1 MTTEQTPQETP
12 SRTAAG
18 QEAVGEERPNRWHRG
33 HPTFI
38 ALSGFFSGMLSVM
51 LVPGA
56 YAGILRLLFPYDTA
70 EELFPYIL
78 LILAVPAVLV
88 VVPRTRRFGTY
99 MFIGMVLTTAV
110 VACVASLVL
119 YFMVRSQG

>member
-1 MTTEQTPQETP
+1 MTTEQTPQEDGGQ
-12 SRTAAG
+12 TAIG
-18 QEAVGEERPNRWHRG
+18 QEPGEKSPARWNRD

-38 ALSGFFSGMLSVM
+38 ALAGFFSGMLSVM

-56 YAGILRLLFPYDTA
+56 YAGILRLLFNYETA
-70 EELFPYIL
+70 ERLFPYIL

-88 VVPRTRRFGTY
+88 AVPRTRRFGTY
-99 MFIGMVLTTAV
+99 MFIGMALTTLV
-110 VACVASLVL
+110 VLCVASLVL